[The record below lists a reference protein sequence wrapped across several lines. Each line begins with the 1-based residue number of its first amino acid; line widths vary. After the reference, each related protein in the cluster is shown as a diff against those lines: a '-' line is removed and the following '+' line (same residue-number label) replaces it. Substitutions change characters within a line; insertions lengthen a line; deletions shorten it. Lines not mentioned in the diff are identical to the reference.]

1 MIHLR
6 TIAIE
11 RQTHKNDLFADEVE
25 EFNCNVLQ
33 LKNAPYYIVTMVLHN
48 QDVMID
54 DEIKKLDASSYRH
67 EGSGDGK
74 ECHEQIAR
82 SAADR

>member
-25 EFNCNVLQ
+25 EFNCNVFQYKKMHQLQ
-33 LKNAPYYIVTMVLHN
+33 NGVQELLNCLDKDFREPSKKTKN
-48 QDVMID
+48 
-54 DEIKKLDASSYRH
+54 LD
-67 EGSGDGK
+67 K
-74 ECHEQIAR
+74 TNPI
-82 SAADR
+82 

>member
-11 RQTHKNDLFADEVE
+11 KQTHKNDLFADEVE

-33 LKNAPYYIVTMVLHN
+33 Y
-48 QDVMID
+48 
-54 DEIKKLDASSYRH
+54 KKMHQLQN
-67 EGSGDGK
+67 GV
-74 ECHEQIAR
+74 Q
-82 SAADR
+82 